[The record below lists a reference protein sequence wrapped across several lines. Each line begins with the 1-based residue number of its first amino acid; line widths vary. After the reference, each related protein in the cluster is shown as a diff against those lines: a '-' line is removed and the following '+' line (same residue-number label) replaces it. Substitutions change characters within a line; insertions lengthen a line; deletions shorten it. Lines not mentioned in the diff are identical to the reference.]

1 MATIELKAFVE
12 RRRAANAVADE
23 FMAELEECTKLMA
36 EAHLADLADL
46 TDDECEEL
54 VTTLYKAEAD
64 ARGLARAMKAELA
77 KKARRRGR
85 GHLTR

>member
-1 MATIELKAFVE
+1 MATIEFKAFVE

-36 EAHLADLADL
+36 EADLDLADL
-46 TDDECEEL
+46 TDDECEEV

-64 ARGLARAMKAELA
+64 ARGLARAMKAELS
-77 KKARRRGR
+77 KRARQRGR
-85 GHLTR
+85 GHPTR